1 MAPANRLPQRHSISA
16 PSQPVTGAD
25 IIPFPN
31 VLGKLGENGVVS
43 SLAPSPV
50 NTFFDLLQNGV
61 HQLAQSNAPSS
72 SECEIVSDACPFFL
86 SRSKGIEID

>member
-1 MAPANRLPQRHSISA
+1 MATANRLPQRHSMSA
-16 PSQPVTGAD
+16 PTPPVTGAD

-61 HQLAQSNAPSS
+61 HQLAQTNAPSS
-72 SECEIVSDACPFFL
+72 AECEYVSLDLRQCFDFPAI
-86 SRSKGIEID
+86 S